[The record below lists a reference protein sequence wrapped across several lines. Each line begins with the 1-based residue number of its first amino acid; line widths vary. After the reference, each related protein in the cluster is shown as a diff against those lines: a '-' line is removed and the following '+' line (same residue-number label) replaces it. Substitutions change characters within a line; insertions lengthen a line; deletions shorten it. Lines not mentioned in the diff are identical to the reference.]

1 MKLHLNQTSP
11 YARVAR
17 IIALELELGDRL
29 ELVWSDPW
37 ADEPALLAANPCGR
51 VPVLVTDEGVSIAES
66 LLIAQYLQRL
76 SSRVSLLPDADAAR
90 ILHLAGL
97 GYGLMEAAFNTVIQ
111 RKHQGNE
118 ADASVLGQRRLRA
131 IERTLD
137 ALETGYADR
146 VTWEL
151 SLADIIVVVALDYLS
166 FRLPEL
172 HWQAQHERLQER
184 FNTIGKRTSF
194 NETRF
199 S

>member
-1 MKLHLNQTSP
+1 MQLHLNRTSP

-17 IIALELELGDRL
+17 IIALELGLDDRL

-51 VPVLVTDEGVSIAES
+51 VPVLITDDGESIAES

-76 SSRVSLLPDADAAR
+76 SSRVSLLPDASAAGT
-90 ILHLAGL
+90 LHLAGI

-111 RKHQGNE
+111 RKHHGKE

-131 IERTLD
+131 IERSAD
-137 ALETGYADR
+137 ALEARYAETAPADL
-146 VTWEL
+146 TMG
-151 SLADIIVVVALDYLS
+151 DIIVMVALDYLT

-172 HWQAQHERLQER
+172 QWPVKREHLQARYSEISSRQ
-184 FNTIGKRTSF
+184 SF
-194 NETRF
+194 RDTAF